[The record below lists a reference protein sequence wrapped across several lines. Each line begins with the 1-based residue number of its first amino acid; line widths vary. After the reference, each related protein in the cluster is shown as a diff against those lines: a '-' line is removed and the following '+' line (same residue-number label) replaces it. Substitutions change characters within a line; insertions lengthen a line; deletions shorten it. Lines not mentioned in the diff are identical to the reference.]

1 MLVERVV
8 DVVLEPATRAELIR
22 AAQQA
27 QPREACGALLGE
39 CEFGVWWRVW
49 EAMPLPNR
57 AADAEREF
65 LITGD
70 QVRAIEQS
78 ARARGL
84 HVVGFYHSHP
94 KSGAAPSATDLER
107 AWPGYLYAIVG
118 ASAALGFWTL
128 SEDRTAFRPLNAG
141 R

>member
-1 MLVERVV
+1 MLVERAV
-8 DVVLEPATRAELIR
+8 DVLLGPATCAELIR

-39 CEFGVWWRVW
+39 GEFGVWFRVV
-49 EAMPLPNR
+49 EAVPLANR

-65 LITGD
+65 LISAD
-70 QVRAIEQS
+70 QVRAIEQC
-78 ARARGL
+78 ALERGL

-128 SEDRTAFRPLNAG
+128 SEDRTTFRPLNAG